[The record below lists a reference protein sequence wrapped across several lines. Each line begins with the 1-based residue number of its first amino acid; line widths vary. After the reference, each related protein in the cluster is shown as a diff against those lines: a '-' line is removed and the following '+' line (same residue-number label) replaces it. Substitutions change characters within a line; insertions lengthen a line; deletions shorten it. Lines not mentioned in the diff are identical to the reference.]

1 MKNVLAILDDNKPT
15 LQALASINLPAGVN
29 AEALVLQ
36 ELDYLKQIAF
46 TNHAILECIPDTIV
60 YAVKSCLKNN
70 LTLDPS
76 AGLVYVKTRNVKVG
90 NDWKKALEIT
100 PSCNGILSI
109 NYQCGKVIDH
119 KNPEVIKDGTGKVIG
134 VEFEYQL
141 HNGRWEK
148 RSFDESDFLRWRT
161 ASHKENGRNKQDA
174 DLKTLNYA
182 NAHYTSWKGGIDPEF
197 ARAKAIRHA
206 LKKLGTNVNE
216 KYAVKIQPVV
226 KTVDI
231 PHEVINAEVIDSTE
245 TTDISNQPTHI
256 VSVHEAVNIDNLD
269 L

>member
-1 MKNVLAILDDNKPT
+1 MLQQMKNVLAILDDNKPT

-46 TNHAILECIPDTIV
+46 TKPAILECIPDTIV

-90 NDWKKALEIT
+90 TEWKKALEIT

-134 VEFEYQL
+134 VEFEYRL
-141 HNGRWEK
+141 YRDCAAGSSAHGSDGDGREPGFQV
-148 RSFDESDFLRWRT
+148 RSAGCLCEYAGRVLAWRQPD
-161 ASHKENGRNKQDA
+161 GRD
-174 DLKTLNYA
+174 
-182 NAHYTSWKGGIDPEF
+182 SRCG
-197 ARAKAIRHA
+197 RHR
-206 LKKLGTNVNE
+206 V
-216 KYAVKIQPVV
+216 
-226 KTVDI
+226 
-231 PHEVINAEVIDSTE
+231 
-245 TTDISNQPTHI
+245 
-256 VSVHEAVNIDNLD
+256 
-269 L
+269 